1 MAMTMAKKIKVLIVE
16 DEKMLSEMYTTKF
29 RMEEYEVVQAFD
41 GREGLDKAKT
51 EKPDIILLDIILP
64 KLDGFLVL
72 KEIKQ
77 TPELKKIP
85 VLLLT
90 NLGQDDDI
98 KKGKKLG
105 ADGYFVKANHSP
117 ADIVEQ
123 VKRQLK

>member
-1 MAMTMAKKIKVLIVE
+1 MTTQKTKVLVIE
-16 DEKMLSEMYTTKF
+16 DEKMLSEMYKTKF
-29 RMEEYEVVQAFD
+29 EMEGFEVFQAFD
-41 GREGLDKAKT
+41 GKEGLDKAKA

-72 KEIKQ
+72 KEIKSDAVF
-77 TPELKKIP
+77 KKTP

-98 KKGKKLG
+98 KKGKSLG

-117 ADIVEQ
+117 AEIVAQ
-123 VKRQLK
+123 VRQQLTK